1 MKIPLA
7 VLVGIGTNKKRKL
20 ITVRRW
26 SKKDSSC
33 QSLTFWRQLLKKIMG
48 RCLYSW
54 LEAVSFSTCFSRPY
68 AVCTM
73 PGLNSYFTKRL
84 EWNYVASWIL
94 ICLYVLI
101 GIYNVIF
108 SAFTTWCLLF
118 TSCELILYYLLYWK
132 LHMALYPNLKKF
144 YMILK
149 RYPGSRYVCVLQQTK
164 IFFFELKN
172 RSLQYSARDKK
183 CQNWLLCWTGR
194 RDYFF
199 DQATKYL
206 CQCIQ

>member
-164 IFFFELKN
+164 IFFWIEKSFFAIFSTRQKMSKLFTMLN
-172 RSLQYSARDKK
+172 RSA
-183 CQNWLLCWTGR
+183 G
-194 RDYFF
+194 
-199 DQATKYL
+199 
-206 CQCIQ
+206 